1 MEKGFGLIIITLILV
16 CGSVIIF
23 DKYVNVN
30 NAKYGLEECRVDA
43 TVIWVKDCKSI
54 LEAKARLR

>member
-16 CGSVIIF
+16 CGSVI
-23 DKYVNVN
+23 
-30 NAKYGLEECRVDA
+30 
-43 TVIWVKDCKSI
+43 WVKECKSI